1 MRCLDELLL
10 AFKKQK
16 LVVVDYLVRRIGEN
30 ALTED
35 HIFSTLLMR
44 WDQLDIRLMSQNQF
58 ARCIGRLSKKF
69 SPEEAKNFYMTAKDM
84 VSTKKKESSAV
95 EKEGLDYIAKRLKI
109 KN

>member
-1 MRCLDELLL
+1 
-10 AFKKQK
+10 
-16 LVVVDYLVRRIGEN
+16 
-30 ALTED
+30 
-35 HIFSTLLMR
+35 
-44 WDQLDIRLMSQNQF
+44 MSQNQF

-69 SPEEAKNFYMTAKDM
+69 SPEEAKNLHMTAKDM